1 MSVVVEWFGS
11 KRNTTQ
17 QEDHARRSS
26 KITSQECCKTRKGA
40 KPAGPIF
47 AVADLVALKSG
58 QQATQV
64 GKALMKLLGV
74 KSPGRYLLNR
84 ISPLLRCTSAAT
96 EHLKRWLKK
105 RIRYLL
111 LLMFG

>member
-1 MSVVVEWFGS
+1 LAVKETPPNRRIMREEVAKSLG
-11 KRNTTQ
+11 RNAAR
-17 QEDHARRSS
+17 QEN
-26 KITSQECCKTRKGA
+26 GA